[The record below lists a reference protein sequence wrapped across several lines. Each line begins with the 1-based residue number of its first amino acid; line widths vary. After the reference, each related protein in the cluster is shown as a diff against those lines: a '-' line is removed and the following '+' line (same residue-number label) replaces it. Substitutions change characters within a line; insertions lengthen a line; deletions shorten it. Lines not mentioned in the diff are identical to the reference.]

1 MTKKKDEALDA
12 PTTDTAQLASEIL
25 AAPSVTESDRW
36 VRQTAIEYALQH
48 HRINGGMQTPV
59 QLIENARQFHAY
71 ITGET
76 K

>member
-12 PTTDTAQLASEIL
+12 PTTDTQALAET
-25 AAPSVTESDRW
+25 ATPEVEQTDRW
-36 VRQTAIEYALQH
+36 NRQTAVEFALQH

-59 QLIENARQFHAY
+59 QLIENDRQFHAY